1 MFSNQYT
8 TCCVNYAVCSFQWC
22 EENRTWSESLN
33 ILCSGKP
40 RAANLGLDKLWN
52 WSAFRE
58 CLLCIFPSIALNSSR
73 PICSPAIFARCNLS
87 TRSRGIFDRFMFYD
101 PSSEIT
107 PSRMWSHMGRK
118 GDFIER
124 EKRPID
130 GLKGGFHRSDTIKWP
145 RRSALTCLGCPFNY
159 IPEICWICI
168 AIGYALKKVPWPIKL
183 VVLYTHASLDHS
195 TSTGCIYF
203 MRLLLWPYD
212 IWDTDTHIYRTGWPT
227 GRVWETGSDAN
238 LLWAS
243 RGVPYKSTVEK
254 CHTNLLWRADVSL

>member
-1 MFSNQYT
+1 MQCAVFSGAKKTEHGAKAWTFSAVENPARQIWVSTSFETDLRFESAYFAFSQALLWTARARFAHQQYSPDAT
-8 TCCVNYAVCSFQWC
+8 YQPGQGEYLTD
-22 EENRTWSESLN
+22 
-33 ILCSGKP
+33 LCFMIHP
-40 RAANLGLDKLWN
+40 Q
-52 WSAFRE
+52 
-58 CLLCIFPSIALNSSR
+58 
-73 PICSPAIFARCNLS
+73 
-87 TRSRGIFDRFMFYD
+87 RSRQAGCEVTWEEKVIL
-101 PSSEIT
+101 S
-107 PSRMWSHMGRK
+107 
-118 GDFIER
+118 R